1 MRVRNIY
8 LLSERMG
15 GFLKKLIFLS
25 LFLVNSYG
33 LFAQKII
40 SLTNK
45 SIPLNIGKSLEI
57 LVDPE
62 EIYDSSNIIG
72 QDNFQS
78 SEKSVLV
85 YSKPVGSLWIRFN
98 IQNLSTQKEL
108 FFSLKY
114 SNIGEISF
122 YEKDQGN
129 KLKLLKRTGNNYKF
143 YSRGNGNVDFNFPLN
158 QNYEEQKTYYVNI
171 RSSHPLEL
179 PLTINN
185 YSSLNENNSKQNL
198 IIGIYCGI
206 ILSTLLY
213 NFFVSF
219 ATKDKSYFVYI
230 IYLFALGFA
239 QVTFAG
245 WSFKYFWPSIPSI
258 NSYIVIC
265 TSCFAGIMGITFAK
279 SFLHTDRYAIK
290 ITILLNFLIGVYV
303 VAILLAFSKFS
314 FISYLLINYNSLAGG
329 ITLLV
334 LSIIIFK
341 KGYRPAY
348 FYLLAWSSFL
358 AAVIIYTLKNL
369 GFLPTNNFTHFIL
382 YFGSSIEA
390 ILLSFALADKINTY
404 KKEKEVS
411 QAEALKVS
419 LENETLIK
427 EQNIILERRVQERT
441 NELQATNSQL
451 NKTLEE
457 LKDAQTQLVEAEKM
471 ASLGQLTAG
480 IAHEIN
486 NPINFVKSNIKP
498 LNLDIDDVFEVIDMY
513 NSLHDSKEP
522 VKITQQ
528 LNVINEKQEEID
540 LHFVKQEIKQLIKG
554 IEDGAERTAEIVR
567 GLRTFSRLDEGE
579 LKTANVHDGLN
590 STLILLRNNMPPYFR
605 VEKKFAAKGNI
616 ECFPGKLNQVFMN
629 ILNNAIQAIEEK
641 KEKAEEEWILISTL
655 DIGDKIQIRIKDS
668 GIGMT
673 EDVKHKIFEPF
684 FTTKSV
690 GVGTGLGMAIVFKI
704 IEEHYGKIEVESE
717 PGKGAEFI
725 LTLPHIHPVT

>member
-1 MRVRNIY
+1 MKARNTY
-8 LLSERMG
+8 LLKEYKRAIKRLF
-15 GFLKKLIFLS
+15 FLSIFL
-25 LFLVNSYG
+25 LCGYG

-45 SIPLNIGKSLEI
+45 SIPLSIGKSSEI
-57 LVDPE
+57 LVDSKG
-62 EIYDSSNIIG
+62 IYDSSNIIA
-72 QDNFQS
+72 QNDFQS

-85 YSKPVGSLWIRFN
+85 FSVPVKSLWIRFN
-98 IQNLSTQKEL
+98 VEDLSNQKEL
-108 FFSLKY
+108 YFSLKY

-122 YEKDQGN
+122 YEKDQDN
-129 KLKLLKRTGNNYKF
+129 HLKLLKRTGNNYKF
-143 YSRGNGNVDFNFPLN
+143 YSRGNGNVDFNFPLTTTYG
-158 QNYEEQKTYYVNI
+158 QKKTYYVNI
-171 RSSHPLEL
+171 RSDHPLEL

-185 YSSLNENNSKQNL
+185 YSSLNENNSNQNL

-206 ILSTLLY
+206 ILSTFLY

-230 IYLFALGFA
+230 IYLFSLGLA
-239 QVTFAG
+239 QLTFAG

-265 TSCFAGIMGITFAK
+265 TTCFAGIMGITFAK
-279 SFLHTDRYAIK
+279 SFLHTDRYALK
-290 ITILLNFLIGVYV
+290 INMLLNFLIAVYI

-369 GFLPTNNFTHFIL
+369 GFLPTNNFTHYIL

-404 KKEKEVS
+404 KKEKEIS

-419 LENETLIK
+419 LENEILIK
-427 EQNIILERRVQERT
+427 EQNVILEQKVNERT
-441 NELQATNSQL
+441 NELQSANSQL

-513 NSLHDSKEP
+513 NTLHMTKETP
-522 VKITQQ
+522 KISQQ
-528 LNVINEKQEEID
+528 LNKISEKQEEID
-540 LHFVKQEIKQLIKG
+540 LPFVKQEIKQLIKG

-567 GLRTFSRLDEGE
+567 GLRTFSRLDESE
-579 LKTANVHDGLN
+579 LKVANVHDGLN

-605 VEKKFAAKGNI
+605 IERKFLAKGDI

-641 KEKAEEEWILISTL
+641 KQKEAEEWILISTL
-655 DIGDKIQIRIKDS
+655 DIGDKMQVRIKDT

-673 EDVKHKIFEPF
+673 EEVKHKIFEPF

-704 IEEHYGKIEVESE
+704 IEEHFGKIEVESE